1 MEQSS
6 SLEILH
12 FRLRSKRSRAQNFD
26 HPALHRHSDLTLSG
40 CAAQNLFTE
49 MPFRLTFPGVL
60 FASVILASI
69 FVAGLGARWEHLT
82 CSHSTPQRR
91 NHKQFLPNYPSAISS
106 PDHVSFMALTWFFFC
121 LGQHA
126 CEDYATSSYS
136 SGLEGQVTF
145 DHPLKGK

>member
-12 FRLRSKRSRAQNFD
+12 FRLRSERSRAQNFD
-26 HPALHRHSDLTLSG
+26 HPALDRHSDWTLSGCAAQNLFTEMPFRLTFTLSPRHSDWTLSG

-49 MPFRLTFPGVL
+49 MPFRLTFPGIL

-82 CSHSTPQRR
+82 CAHSTPQRR
-91 NHKQFLPNYPSAISS
+91 NHKQFLAHNP
-106 PDHVSFMALTWFFFC
+106 
-121 LGQHA
+121 
-126 CEDYATSSYS
+126 
-136 SGLEGQVTF
+136 
-145 DHPLKGK
+145 